1 MSRKVYVLS
10 IEYNEDT
17 EEVEYIQ
24 EEILDKDDLEKAT
37 QIVKEVNDNDYWDKE
52 SVQILKEL
60 YDGEIGES

>member
-24 EEILDKDDLEKAT
+24 EEIIDKDDLDRAT
-37 QIVKEVNDNDYWDKE
+37 QIVKEVNDHDYWDEE